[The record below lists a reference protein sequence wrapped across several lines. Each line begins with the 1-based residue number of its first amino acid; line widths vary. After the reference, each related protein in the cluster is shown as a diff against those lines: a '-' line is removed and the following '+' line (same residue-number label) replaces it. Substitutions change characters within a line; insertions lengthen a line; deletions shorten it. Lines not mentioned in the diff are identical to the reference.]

1 VADIRSFLKAKE
13 EREQKQESYRGK
25 IVRHRV
31 TFAYRVLAVIL
42 LITAFILIVYFQ
54 YRNRIFTDYDVVA
67 TMAQSSV
74 SQSTDVRLGNCVL
87 TYSKDGAHCT
97 NQKGEVLWNQTYDM
111 QDILLSVNGDVAA
124 IATYGG
130 RNVYVQSSDK
140 ILGQFTTNMPIQCLA
155 VAGNGNVAVTMA
167 DTENTYLYI
176 YDAEGTLRYEGE
188 ATMSGSGYPM
198 TASLTP
204 NGEILAISY
213 LQPDT
218 DTIKSHIAFYNLGS
232 VGDNYADSDRLV
244 SAYNY
249 GASVIPYVQFFNNRQ
264 SFALSD
270 SRLMFF
276 DGSQKPESAGE
287 YLLNDRE
294 VRSVYYSDTY
304 VGLVFLA
311 DQAENADQLYQ
322 IEVYSSSGNVV
333 GTYGFSIEYTDIFFQ
348 DDTFVIYNETQCL
361 VQTMEGIV
369 KYEGSFSKPI
379 RLMLPGTGTWQYQI
393 VTNNSIDTIQ
403 LK

>member
-1 VADIRSFLKAKE
+1 VADIRSFIKAKE
-13 EREQKQESYRGK
+13 EREQKRDTYRGK
-25 IVRHRV
+25 IARHRLL
-31 TFAYRVLAVIL
+31 FAYRILAVVL
-42 LITAFILIVYFQ
+42 LITVFVLIVYFQ
-54 YRNRIFTDYDVVA
+54 YQNRVFTAYDVVN
-67 TMAQSSV
+67 TMAQNAI

-97 NQKGEVLWNQTYDM
+97 NPKGEVLWNQTYDM

-155 VAGNGNVAVTMA
+155 VSGNGNVAVTMA

-176 YDAEGTLRYEGE
+176 YDTEGNLRYEGE
-188 ATMSGSGYPM
+188 ATMGGSGYPV
-198 TASLTP
+198 AVSLSP
-204 NGEILAISY
+204 GGELLMISY

-218 DTIKSHIAFYNLGS
+218 DTIKSHIAFYNLGA
-232 VGDNYADSDRLV
+232 VGDNHADNDRLV

-249 GASVIPYVQFFNNRQ
+249 GATVIPYVQFFDDSR

-276 DGSQKPESAGE
+276 DGSKKPESAGE
-287 YLLNDRE
+287 YLLTDRE
-294 VRSVYYSDTY
+294 VRSVYHSDAY
-304 VGLVFLA
+304 VGLIYYA
-311 DQAENADQLYQ
+311 DQGETADELYQ
-322 IEVYSSSGNVV
+322 IEVYNSSGKEV
-333 GTYGFSIEYTDIFFQ
+333 GTYGFSIEYTDIFFH
-348 DDTFVIYNETQCL
+348 DDTIVIYNETQCL
-361 VQTMEGIV
+361 ILTMEGIV
-369 KYEGSFSKPI
+369 KYEGSFSKPV

-393 VTNNSIDTIQ
+393 VTNQSIDTIQ